1 MNIRCCV
8 INCWRCCHFGK
19 IHTHSPALQKS
30 AEHSKR
36 LNGFGI
42 TSTGKDQQSS
52 KILMSKFILS
62 VKEKPMA
69 QKLDDSEI
77 VEFKELLIANSTQT
91 DTLVQLLI
99 EEGIISEQKFF
110 AKFKQ
115 VQAQYQKHE
124 SIR

>member
-1 MNIRCCV
+1 
-8 INCWRCCHFGK
+8 
-19 IHTHSPALQKS
+19 
-30 AEHSKR
+30 
-36 LNGFGI
+36 
-42 TSTGKDQQSS
+42 
-52 KILMSKFILS
+52 
-62 VKEKPMA
+62 MA

-77 VEFKELLIANSTQT
+77 VDFKELLIANSIQT

-110 AKFKQ
+110 TKFKQ